1 MTSDMDSYDNKIS
14 HRNTI
19 HLITQILDILGK
31 YSDNYEK
38 KLNFTRLMQHLKIP
52 TSEIDEFVS
61 LILHFQETFE
71 HVFKEYR
78 IKKKR
83 QNSQVFLTVE
93 NKIKDKTPRIIKI
106 LSSHLNLFNDIV
118 YTFKFVKRGKGFDTS
133 KNDSELLTNLK
144 ELKIKHPYLFDP
156 HENGV
161 IYPSELGLKF
171 GELIISYNKSNR
183 KIKNMQIENYTF
195 IVEDDG

>member
-1 MTSDMDSYDNKIS
+1 MTSNLNSFDNKIS

-19 HLITQILDILGK
+19 HLINQILDILGK

-52 TSEIDEFVS
+52 TSEIEEFFS
-61 LILHFQETFE
+61 LILHFQEKFE

-83 QNSQVFLTVE
+83 QNSQIYLTVE
-93 NKIKDKTPRIIKI
+93 KKVKEKTPRIIKI
-106 LSSHLNLFNDIV
+106 LASDLNLFNDLI

-161 IYPSELGLKF
+161 IYPTELGLKL
-171 GELIISYNKSNR
+171 GELIISYNKSNK
-183 KIKNMQIENYTF
+183 KIKNIQIENYTF
-195 IVEDDG
+195 IVEEDE